1 MTNNTKTSKWI
12 WKTSQKWRLT

>member
-12 WKTSQKWRLT
+12 WKTSQKWGLT